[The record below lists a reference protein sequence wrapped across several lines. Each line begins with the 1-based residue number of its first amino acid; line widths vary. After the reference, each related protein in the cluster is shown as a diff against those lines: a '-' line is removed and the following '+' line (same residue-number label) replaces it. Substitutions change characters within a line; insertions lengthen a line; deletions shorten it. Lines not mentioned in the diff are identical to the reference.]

1 MSNQTEDLFKKIY
14 SNETQNN
21 EIGRKRWWNFFLF
34 LAAVFKIEWTRVTF
48 KFRLYEKIVL
58 FNSEL
63 NLRFTMT
70 DQNLTMSNNQFAK
83 PMDWIKK
90 ILKEYLKNEKIGFSC
105 LYRKSKYIRILL
117 LVSFSFFLTG
127 TDQILMEFCLE
138 SWSHQRFSIFWQLY
152 SFERWTNPPFQTLQ

>member
-1 MSNQTEDLFKKIY
+1 MSNQTEGLFKKLLKW
-14 SNETQNN
+14 NKNQRNRKKTVMKLFFFGRCVQN
-21 EIGRKRWWNFFLF
+21 
-34 LAAVFKIEWTRVTF
+34 RVTF
-48 KFRLYEKIVL
+48 KFRSCEKIVL

-90 ILKEYLKNEKIGFSC
+90 ILKEYLKNEKNWLFMFVSEIEIHSNFAS
-105 LYRKSKYIRILL
+105 RVFLL
-117 LVSFSFFLTG
+117 FLTG